1 MRPFRPLSDM
11 QQSMLVHEM
20 LADRPMYTMPLCF
33 RIVGPLDAAALER
46 ALHRVIRRHPVL
58 AATFQDGTAV
68 PLGPSAPLPALTRT
82 CSAWSATDDVLTLLT
97 DWWDTPF
104 DLNAEPPVR
113 AHLVSDPS
121 DDVHHLALAVH
132 HVAGDSW
139 SLALLADDLGQAYV
153 AEIRGPGVTG
163 TAPDFFDHAER
174 ENAHPADTAWWTECL
189 HGVRPGAAPRTSA
202 PDEAERGTFL
212 AHDLPL
218 GAAGTRAVRRLSR
231 SCQVS
236 PAVVLFTVVSAAVA
250 GSGPDHDVVVGMP
263 TALRDSQDLQN
274 TVGPLLNTL
283 PVRTQWPDHLPP
295 TRVIERHAQA
305 IDAAL
310 DHKDVPYSRI
320 LRAAAVH
327 GAHGAAPLFLHLV
340 NVDVVVPRL
349 RLPALRTTHVPVPP
363 RWANFPALW
372 EFGWG
377 TVGNIRGTLRTSAD
391 AFTRQDALQLRDAF
405 RDTLAHFTSDLH

>member
-1 MRPFRPLSDM
+1 MYSVRPLSDM

-20 LADRPMYTMPLCF
+20 LEDRPMYTMPLCF
-33 RIVGPLDAAALER
+33 RIAGPLDAPALER
-46 ALHRVIRRHPVL
+46 ALHRVIRRHPAL
-58 AATFQDGTAV
+58 AATFEDGCAV
-68 PLGPSAPLPALTRT
+68 PLGPSAPLPALTRD
-82 CSAWSATDDVLTLLT
+82 SGAPAAGDVPGLLT

-104 DLNAEPPVR
+104 DLTVEPPVR
-113 AHLVSDPS
+113 ARLVSGPS
-121 DDVHHLALAVH
+121 GGVHHLALAVH

-139 SLALLADDLGQAYV
+139 SLALLADDLGQAYA
-153 AEIRGPGVTG
+153 AELAGADPTG

-174 ENAHPADTAWWTECL
+174 ENAAPVDTTWWKEQL
-189 HGVRPGAAPRTSA
+189 EGVRCGAAPRTS
-202 PDEAERGTFL
+202 PPGEADHGTFL
-212 AHDLPL
+212 VRDLPL
-218 GAAGTRAVRRLSR
+218 GAAETRAVRLLSR
-231 SCQVS
+231 ACQVS
-236 PAVVLFTVVSAAVA
+236 PAVVLFTVVSAVVA
-250 GSGPDHDVVVGMP
+250 GSGPEHDVVVGMP

-283 PVRTQWPDHLPP
+283 PVRTRWPDRLPP
-295 TRVIERHAQA
+295 AQVVERHARS

-340 NVDVVVPRL
+340 NVDTVVPRL

-377 TVGNIRGTLRTSAD
+377 TVGNIRGTLRASAD
-391 AFTRQDALQLRDAF
+391 AFTEQDTRHLRDAF
-405 RDTLAHFTSDLH
+405 RDTVARFTSDLR

>member
-1 MRPFRPLSDM
+1 MHSVRPLSDM

-20 LADRPMYTMPLCF
+20 LEDRPMYTMPLCF
-33 RIVGPLDAAALER
+33 RIAGPLDAAALER
-46 ALHRVIRRHPVL
+46 ALHRAVRRHPVL
-58 AATFQDGTAV
+58 AATFEDGCAL
-68 PLGPSAPLPALTRT
+68 PLSPSAPLPPLTCT
-82 CSAWSATDDVLTLLT
+82 SSTPADGDVLALLT

-104 DLNAEPPVR
+104 DLTVEPPVR
-113 AHLVSDPS
+113 ARLVSGPS
-121 DDVHHLALAVH
+121 ADVHHLALAVH

-139 SLALLADDLGQAYV
+139 SLALLADDLGQAY
-153 AEIRGPGVTG
+153 AAQFGGSDLTG
-163 TAPDFFDHAER
+163 EAPDFFDHADR
-174 ENAHPADTAWWTECL
+174 ENTHPVDATWWKEHL
-189 HGVRPGAAPRTSA
+189 DGVRPGPAPRTS
-202 PDEAERGTFL
+202 PPGEAERGTFL
-212 AHDLPL
+212 AQDLPL
-218 GAAGTRAVRRLSR
+218 GAAETRAVRQLSR

-236 PAVVLFTVVSAAVA
+236 PAVVLFTVVSAALA

-263 TALRDSQDLQN
+263 TALRDTQDLQN
-274 TVGPLLNTL
+274 TIGPLLNTL

-295 TRVIERHAQA
+295 AQVIERHAQS

-327 GAHGAAPLFLHLV
+327 GAHGATPLFLHLV
-340 NVDVVVPRL
+340 NVDTVVPRL

-377 TVGNIRGTLRTSAD
+377 TVGNIHGTLRASAD
-391 AFTRQDALQLRDAF
+391 AFTEQDARHLRDAF
-405 RDTLAHFTSDLH
+405 RDTLAHFTSDLR

>member
-1 MRPFRPLSDM
+1 MHSFRPLSDM

-46 ALHRVIRRHPVL
+46 ALHQVIRRHPVL
-58 AATFQDGTAV
+58 AATFQDGCAV
-68 PLGPSAPLPALTRT
+68 PLSPTAHMPALTRT
-82 CSAWSATDDVLTLLT
+82 CSALATDGVLTLLT

-104 DLNAEPPVR
+104 DLTVEPPVR
-113 AHLVSDPS
+113 AHLVSDLS
-121 DDVHHLALAVH
+121 EDVHHLALAVH

-139 SLALLADDLGQAYV
+139 SLALLADDLGQAYA
-153 AEIRGPGVTG
+153 AETGGPDFTG
-163 TAPDFFDHAER
+163 MAPDFFDHAER
-174 ENAHPADTAWWTECL
+174 ENAHPVDTAWWKERL
-189 HGVRPGAAPRTSA
+189 HGVRPGAAPRTS
-202 PDEAERGTFL
+202 PPGEAERGTFL

-218 GAAGTRAVRRLSR
+218 GAAETRAVRQLSR
-231 SCQVS
+231 FCQVS
-236 PAVVLFTVVSAAVA
+236 PTVVLFAVVSAAVA
-250 GSGPDHDVVVGMP
+250 GNGPDHDVVVGLP

-274 TVGPLLNTL
+274 TMGPLLNTL
-283 PVRTQWPDHLPP
+283 PVRTLWQDHLPL
-295 TRVIERHAQA
+295 TRVIERHAEA

-349 RLPALRTTHVPVPP
+349 RLPALRTTHMPVPP

-377 TVGNIRGTLRTSAD
+377 TVGNIRGTLRASAD
-391 AFTRQDALQLRDAF
+391 AFTEQDARHLRDAF
-405 RDTLAHFTSDLH
+405 RDALAHFTSDLH